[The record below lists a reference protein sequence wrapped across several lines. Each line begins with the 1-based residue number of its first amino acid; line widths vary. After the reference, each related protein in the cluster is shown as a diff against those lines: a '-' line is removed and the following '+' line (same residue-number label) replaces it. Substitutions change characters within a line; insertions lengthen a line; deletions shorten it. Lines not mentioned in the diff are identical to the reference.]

1 MRTQLLERREYGVEQ
16 VVEFLERLQIGV
28 LGLDGIGAAEQETGF
43 RSTDHGEVVMAVANG
58 DEVYDLPR
66 NNSPKNTL
74 SKGEKKKCKSC
85 RHFPCPESKEP
96 MRVACGNHERRKKK

>member
-1 MRTQLLERREYGVEQ
+1 MTKQEENNVLAGIQATLEEMKGNDDDIL
-16 VVEFLERLQIGV
+16 FLESRNNTQIAS
-28 LGLDGIGAAEQETGF
+28 IAAM
-43 RSTDHGEVVMAVANG
+43 MAVANG

-74 SKGEKKKCKSC
+74 SKGKKKKCKSC